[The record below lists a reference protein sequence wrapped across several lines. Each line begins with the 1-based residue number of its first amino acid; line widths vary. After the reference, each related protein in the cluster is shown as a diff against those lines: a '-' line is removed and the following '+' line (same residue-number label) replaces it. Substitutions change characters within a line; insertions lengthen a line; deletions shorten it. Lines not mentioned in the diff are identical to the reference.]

1 VHAIL
6 VRRQQTTRG
15 WTVRGGWS
23 NAAASEGD
31 QAPKDDRWSRLIR
44 VFVVGEVRLYREGL
58 AELLAGAGIDV
69 AGTGI
74 DVFSCRAAIAEERP
88 DIVLLDVAGSGGVGA
103 IRRLVDELPGSTV
116 VAFGV
121 SGSSDEV
128 IACAEAGA
136 KGYVT
141 RDKGR
146 DELIDVLESVARGET
161 LCSPDVAA
169 ALMDRV
175 AALAM
180 AVPETSGAHLTR
192 REYEIVSLVEEGL
205 SNKEIAQRLVIE
217 VATVKSH
224 VHNILEKLKLTRRS
238 EAAAWVRGRETSPV
252 SPRLQPHLP
261 SRTLK
266 TPVSRLREHRA

>member
-1 VHAIL
+1 VD
-6 VRRQQTTRG
+6 VTG
-15 WTVRGGWS
+15 EWS
-23 NAAASEGD
+23 NAAASRGD
-31 QAPKDDRWSRLIR
+31 DGASRDGPFRLIR
-44 VFVVGEVRLYREGL
+44 AFVVGEVRIYREGL
-58 AELLAGAGIDV
+58 AELLARAGIDV
-69 AGTGI
+69 AGTAV
-74 DVFSCRAAIAEERP
+74 DLYSCRAAIAEKRP
-88 DIVLLDVAGSGGVGA
+88 DIVLFDVAGSAGVSA
-103 IRRLVDELPGSTV
+103 IRRLVDDLPGTTI

-146 DELIDVLESVARGET
+146 DELIDVLESVAHGET
-161 LCSPDVAA
+161 LCSPEVAA

-180 AVPETSGAHLTR
+180 AAPKTSGERLTR

-238 EAAAWVRGRETSPV
+238 DAAAWVRGREKFRQS
-252 SPRLQPHLP
+252 
-261 SRTLK
+261 TL
-266 TPVSRLREHRA
+266 